1 MSAGR
6 QTSGGISRVVRGRV
20 PFFSHYTL
28 KENSV
33 NIFLGFLIGG
43 LVVASFVQLI
53 FDVGVSTKL
62 ERLEAR
68 QDLLEQNL
76 LQSALQPKQTKL
88 DPDVWDLEE

>member
-1 MSAGR
+1 M
-6 QTSGGISRVVRGRV
+6 
-20 PFFSHYTL
+20 
-28 KENSV
+28 